1 MLLRFIS
8 LSEIILS
15 LGLLATVGIL
25 LTYAVGTLFIK
36 MNKPG
41 NKHDDLL
48 DDIREDEFSSPKK
61 KFTLFDAFFWFAVI
75 TITCY
80 SIGATVSQFL

>member
-25 LTYAVGTLFIK
+25 LTYAVGNVFVNTK
-36 MNKPG
+36 NTT

-48 DDIREDEFSSPKK
+48 DDIREDEFSSSKK